1 MNFNLIGPD
10 GDSSDN
16 DNAFL
21 IQAIEK
27 LKQQVCLL
35 QEHFEAK
42 ALELGS
48 LEAQHDAKEKQLHAA
63 EQRLDGFNQELEERI
78 SALTAD
84 LNKSNEDGMLMW
96 SQLQDIQKDLEKS
109 YLLSRS
115 QAEMLKS
122 YKNLTERA
130 VYLMTKDL

>member
-1 MNFNLIGPD
+1 M
-10 GDSSDN
+10 
-16 DNAFL
+16 
-21 IQAIEK
+21 
-27 LKQQVCLL
+27 KQQVCLL
-35 QEHFEAK
+35 QEHLEAK

-96 SQLQDIQKDLEKS
+96 SQLQDIQKDLEKY

-130 VYLMTKDL
+130 VYLMSKDL